1 MQPCNGR
8 GKRITC
14 LSFLFSIQVSLFFLS
29 LQFFLFLSA
38 ESKTMILENGVYS
51 IRQPLAYIAKAV
63 TSVLDYDTKCFFFF
77 FGDDK

>member
-1 MQPCNGR
+1 
-8 GKRITC
+8 
-14 LSFLFSIQVSLFFLS
+14 
-29 LQFFLFLSA
+29 
-38 ESKTMILENGVYS
+38 MILENGVYS